1 MDRQERLRQALE
13 TIAVGLGVSEQPNE
27 LFLTDFCHTVYV
39 KGSDGVTIQVF
50 NDGYFVRMYDGKLPE
65 VSMGKADRSHM
76 PAVLHIDVAGKTY
89 RFDSEGDL
97 TYSES
102 EKDPEKPQQ

>member
-1 MDRQERLRQALE
+1 MDSKARLRQALE
-13 TIAVGLGVSEQPNE
+13 TIAVGLGVSEQSDE
-27 LFLTDFCHTVYV
+27 LFLTDSNRYAYV

-76 PAVLHIDVAGKTY
+76 PAVLDIDVAGKTY
-89 RFDSEGDL
+89 RFDTEGDL

-102 EKDPEKPQQ
+102 EKDPERPQQ